1 MEISC
6 RLHTQGKSYLANE
19 DNINKFT
26 QNRFKKKKNLSKP
39 KPKIFDYNV
48 YEYKPR
54 NLETFDQ
61 KFKNNPILLNLNNIN
76 YDKKTFDICFNNNI
90 CWIESMVK
98 NDNSKVVETFNK
110 KALEDYISTLMKKIR
125 N

>member
-1 MEISC
+1 MKIISTN
-6 RLHTQGKSYLANE
+6 LHRIDLKRRRT
-19 DNINKFT
+19 F
-26 QNRFKKKKNLSKP
+26 P
-39 KPKIFDYNV
+39 KTKIFDYNV

-61 KFKNNPILLNLNNIN
+61 KFKNNTILLNLNNIN

-110 KALEDYISTLMKKIR
+110 KALEDYISTLMKKNTKLNILKMILISLTT
-125 N
+125 